1 MLQYVHQ
8 KKKNHNIDVEMMMTV
23 RKKDPIII
31 VDVPE
36 MSAVSASK
44 LEKADLQQKARK
56 NNMRLRIKSYV

>member
-1 MLQYVHQ
+1 MLQCVHQ

-36 MSAVSASK
+36 MSAVFVSN
-44 LEKADLQQKARK
+44 LEKADQQHKARK
-56 NNMRLRIKSYV
+56 VIYVYA